1 MFWTQLELMRISQAQ
16 MKVIETHKT
25 KHKETDFR

>member
-16 MKVIETHKT
+16 IKIIETHKT
-25 KHKETDFR
+25 KHNETVFR